1 MTSSPRVTIVIAT
14 YNAAGTLAET
24 LASVA
29 AQTYRDFELVVVDD
43 GSVDDTPAL
52 LARHQAMWPWLR
64 WMRQPNAGASAARM
78 LAVGMARGEFI
89 AFLDSDDLWL
99 PDKLALQMA
108 VFDRNPSVALVFTD
122 ERSFSADGN
131 APLTRFQQ
139 KPPARGRVLATLF
152 FGNFILNSS
161 VVVRK
166 QALLAA
172 GGLNPLHRVHEGVDL
187 WLRVA
192 EYHDLDYVNEVL
204 VRYRVRPDSMSHGDL
219 LACQQ
224 RDVEIMDYWTA
235 RRPDLFATDSPRI
248 RDRRARIFER
258 MGRTLLSR
266 GDYPAARKAYR
277 QAIRLGLRDP
287 GLLLRATAAHL
298 PPLAKL
304 VRHLKPAKK
313 HALAGSR

>member
-1 MTSSPRVTIVIAT
+1 MTASPRITIVIAA

-29 AQTYRDFELVVVDD
+29 AQTYRNFELVVVDD
-43 GSVDDTPAL
+43 GSVDDTPVL

-64 WMRQPNAGASAARM
+64 WTCQSNAGASAARM
-78 LAVGMARGEFI
+78 LAIGMARGEFI

-108 VFDRNPSVALVFTD
+108 LFDRNPSTALVFTD
-122 ERSFSADGN
+122 ERSFSANGN
-131 APLTRFQQ
+131 APLSRFQQ
-139 KPPARGRVLATLF
+139 KPPARGRVLTTLF

-166 QALLAA
+166 DALLAA
-172 GGLNPLHRVHEGVDL
+172 GGLNSLHRVHEGVDL
-187 WLRVA
+187 WLRIA
-192 EYHDLDYVNEVL
+192 EHHELDYVDEVL
-204 VRYRVRPDSMSHGDL
+204 VRYRVRADSISHGDL
-219 LACQQ
+219 LACQR
-224 RDVEIMDYWTA
+224 RDLEIMDYWTA
-235 RRPDLFATDSPRI
+235 RRPDLFPADSQRI
-248 RDRRARIFER
+248 RDRRARILER

-266 GDYPAARKAYR
+266 GDYPAARAAYR

-287 GLLLRATAAHL
+287 GLLLRATAAHV

-304 VRHLKPAKK
+304 VRHVKPGKK
-313 HALAGSR
+313 HAPAGVQ